1 MDSWTLQGDSYS
13 FMRSAPRTFSLCH
26 REGTPNHVEIF
37 DIINI
42 PTQRSVISE
51 TTCLCDIFGDDG
63 ESASLSSS
71 PAAGPAVPSQ
81 TELEGRAATTPQVD
95 DLNDSSGSY
104 HTAPGSSEG
113 EEGSDDSRERCY
125 SPAGQK
131 ECSDGRE
138 TDEKEFNLKHPEVAK
153 DSVANFEPK
162 TATPVLLHN
171 TSTPSSLTPSY
182 QGLNS
187 GETTPS
193 PGYNSPSSFNP
204 EGRLSSLS
212 SSSAEKR
219 LSPLSPDIEES
230 YRETESSTITP
241 SFKDRQSNPSNQSLS
256 PSLPH
261 NVIEPEASQLNQ
273 NSSSLPETS
282 TDLSQEYTDIKS
294 RINFSSSTLH
304 GVDSESPSDRQVVSP
319 QLRNS
324 SPSPTTQTLPPFSE
338 SRGRVSVPDLFSRES
353 TPDIKDSAN
362 TTELISDLS
371 IAGRDITATPQSQ
384 DTGLSTGPGSS
395 VSTPGPRFTPPSPVI
410 SVATSPELV
419 EDRVPAGIREARI
432 PPHLPPPAF
441 LTNTGSRS
449 PSPALSPTV
458 QNRLTLSEIRS
469 QVSSPVVSNSFSP
482 LPEVQQNS
490 SPLQQIYTSPSPEI
504 RIISSSPELS
514 NEHSSQINPSPE
526 LYQRASPSE
535 ERYNSPSPE
544 VRIFSSSP
552 ELRRKEQHSQVTP
565 SPGLHQNSSS
575 LEKKYTSHT
584 PEIGAVAPPSDL
596 IRKEWPCQDKEVSE
610 SSLTEQQVGSV
621 SPRSFSFSPQIAG
634 VSYSVVQAE
643 GRTGSPF
650 PELSHT
656 SSPEPTHFLVSSE
669 TGKDSV
675 DTSIA
680 QSTGSQR
687 NSPHLSDIQSSA
699 SPSQLKNQTPSP
711 QPNYCTPSPEPRSL
725 TCSPDD
731 CLSPSSQH
739 QHSSPVTPFTEKIF
753 QESVTTQSTEFNH
766 LYATPVPLTAELQ
779 TETITAG
786 TTVIPSPT
794 HLAKKVVSP
803 SFKLE
808 KRLETGATEI
818 KSNSSVVE
826 VCTPISVLSDKKSRN
841 SQIQLITEK
850 REAKKRE
857 HCQEISGVAT
867 STQKKHNPQT
877 PFSQEEIESPSRD
890 ITSHR
895 VHRAASKEF
904 GQRQEKL
911 HPLVPSNSNIYL
923 PDSTCT
929 PQNSRRQLLP
939 KIIQDNREKLAGDM
953 SRYKNRRRTPSPP
966 LTRFTPVHIIAPQK
980 PHRKWQ
986 NRSNSPS
993 EAIASSLC
1001 GHLKEAATNRENPNV
1016 DPVDNNSQAHW
1027 VRIGKQLEMDR
1038 EMPLEEERDVGMER
1052 QMGREIDRERKR
1064 EEQAPEREEGLQ
1076 GVASYRGE
1084 QVELSFNARNRK
1096 GPVIRSAAPTTR
1108 ETRQGL
1114 PTAHSYSESL
1124 PATRPLQQQHSL
1136 LKLASQPDP
1145 SGCSASRRLKPP
1157 TSQDRRSVPRRVST
1171 SRPCQSSSSSMG
1183 SELDEADH
1191 EVKWLTDVA
1200 FCSLSSPEVDYLE
1213 MYNSSHCSST
1223 NISQPSTQ
1231 DSPAGV
1237 NAAWLSYA
1245 DFRGSASKL
1254 DLDELS
1260 SHQQYPHSLDCLDP
1274 SRRCELGSFEC
1285 IDVAVEREDCR
1296 KVRRGVPKRQIQLK
1310 RRNNTEGKQDENSE
1324 NSSPGLPV
1332 MVESPSQET
1341 HPRGIFVR
1349 QHSTPAAMQ
1358 ETPPSESSSELSQQK
1373 ERQPQLQKS
1382 ASMDETYS
1390 KTKIASCLIKNVLS
1404 KKMQG
1409 VDTQPDEQAREEVSP
1424 PTESAVAPSEES
1436 PKLDSSNLSS
1446 SLQSDHSLSSERLSL
1461 RGETG
1466 MKDQATLPKD
1476 HGLKSSY
1483 RPSSSSSGRS
1493 VTFSQTD
1500 SEEADSQTRSTKSSA
1515 SEKKS
1520 NCGVPFEGKRS
1531 GLQSWQTHETVVGAP
1546 VKAPA
1551 WDTAAPSERPSGITP
1566 ARGTSRDQKVENKEQ
1581 HRQLQHRDKDPYT
1594 SKTQEIKL
1602 KAVEK
1607 KKASLNVCLTPEADS
1622 KSFPPDGFAGEKEAE
1637 DKIQDEGVG
1646 NENVK
1651 APIHKVR
1658 DVRRLVKNTYNL
1670 SFKAVSPVNQ
1680 SGINEENCNEETRED
1695 LSVEEKI
1702 NVLKDAS
1709 REERKEE
1716 REEEFWVNRTPEE
1729 KNEAKDSMNQI
1740 LLHSTQNKRNS
1751 PSGPQ
1756 PMQIECKAVCWK
1768 DDKNKMPNMMK
1779 DLGDINQ
1786 SSSLSSPDA
1795 NSIASRLQHTMEEKM
1810 TQKLGEHDIST
1821 TTEKRKNVTEIHKVP
1836 DSEDKPTL
1844 ARTDRKPPM
1853 LGSLPK
1859 LPSKER
1865 EVSTAVVL
1873 IREKSNKS
1881 NMSASLSQ
1889 EETSGQIKVPAS
1901 LSPTPPVS
1909 GSASGG
1915 SVGHSVSML
1924 LKEKG
1929 YQADIGAVVSDGQN
1943 LTRGK
1948 GPTCKHVNSLEIP
1961 LQTIPPSE
1969 KNFPE
1974 SHRGRTFS
1982 SSSTTS
1988 GPSAMTESADVLEKP
2003 AEEEGVSVK
2012 PPKKDTETTKRNT
2025 MDQILTTT
2033 KQNDTIGDFEAVKR
2047 LDPTFPPRSPA
2058 TRRFKPQPGE
2068 TRSPS
2073 KETEKKEILSSS
2085 LGSHRPQMIEV
2096 KSIAKNSQK
2105 PAVPPKPNCKFKPGD
2120 LGNVTNEAQRASTAS
2135 SSGKQRNEERPQ
2147 TIVVSSPTVYRKISN
2162 ESASASNHSR
2172 KLAVSAVSNLK
2183 PPPHRTT
2190 TANVTS
2196 ISNMSTACSDTE
2208 AVTDQG
2214 QHQQSAASPQSS
2226 RHAKKPE
2233 SQTTTSDTSL
2243 DVAQQL
2249 VPQPN
2254 QYQNGGSTRSEV
2266 DQSTSMDPEGQQCSR
2281 ATCAHEQTM
2290 PVSSNNLKQVP
2301 AVSTTQKYTHQPYRR
2316 TVSSEH
2322 AQRIDEQHFYTSD
2335 DPPSY
2340 DERESFS
2347 PLLLPDMTS
2356 ARPNRYQPS
2365 CHPPCSCTAVY
2376 PSHCGP
2382 TSPHQHHSP
2391 HNLTPPGLSHSPAQ
2405 ALPYQVA
2412 QPPLHAHH
2420 CRPETQPLGYQ
2431 PRSPKSSPLGP
2442 NQPQS
2447 MYQPLHPS
2455 AACGPLPSL
2464 MQACS
2469 ADRSLLPQQ
2478 HSGARRPPVHR
2489 SPHQHPPNLTGAP
2502 YTDSGH
2508 SHSPVLP
2515 PIDPQYLCG
2524 AQSMGPSYG
2533 SEYGGDSSSVYSE
2546 SSYAQSP
2553 RRVLLD
2559 PETGK
2564 YFYIEVPV
2572 QPLRKMLFDPETG
2585 QYVEV
2590 LIPQQAMSHSGL
2602 YPPAGPH
2609 FQPLHNHNIYAPAPQ
2624 YMPCAAPPPLAHPQI
2639 QPQPPQY
2646 PEASAAPPM
2655 HPSGSGV
2662 SYRNPSGQGSKPE
2675 PKNHQPL
2682 DQRYLENMYY
2692 VPSVINAS
2700 PNTTPPDY
2708 YHRHPS
2714 NLPTTGGKR
2723 S

>member
-42 PTQRSVISE
+42 PPQRSVISE

-113 EEGSDDSRERCY
+113 EEGFDDSREGCY
-125 SPAGQK
+125 SPARQK
-131 ECSDGRE
+131 EYSDGRE
-138 TDEKEFNLKHPEVAK
+138 LDEKELNLKHPEVAK
-153 DSVANFEPK
+153 DSIANFEPK
-162 TATPVLLHN
+162 TATPVLLHS

-219 LSPLSPDIEES
+219 LSPLSPDIQES

-241 SFKDRQSNPSNQSLS
+241 LLKDRQSNSSNQSLN

-261 NVIEPEASQLNQ
+261 DLIEPVKASQLNQ
-273 NSSSLPETS
+273 NSSSSPETP
-282 TDLSQEYTDIKS
+282 TDLSQDYTDIKS
-294 RINFSSSTLH
+294 RINFSSSIHH
-304 GVDSESPSDRQVVSP
+304 GVDSESPLEGQVVSP
-319 QLRNS
+319 ELRNS
-324 SPSPTTQTLPPFSE
+324 SPSPTTQTLPPFSD

-371 IAGRDITATPQSQ
+371 IAGRDTTTTPQSQ

-395 VSTPGPRFTPPSPVI
+395 VSTPGPRSTPPSPVI

-419 EDRVPAGIREARI
+419 EDRVPAGIGNTRTS
-432 PPHLPPPAF
+432 PHLPTPAF

-458 QNRLTLSEIRS
+458 QNRLILSEIRS

-504 RIISSSPELS
+504 RIVSYSPELS
-514 NEHSSQINPSPE
+514 NEHSSQVNPSPE
-526 LYQRASPSE
+526 LHQRVSPLE
-535 ERYNSPSPE
+535 GRYNSPSPE
-544 VRIFSSSP
+544 IRIFSSSP

-565 SPGLHQNSSS
+565 SPGLHQNSSP
-575 LEKKYTSHT
+575 LEQKYTSHT
-584 PEIGAVAPPSDL
+584 PEIGAVTPPPDL
-596 IRKEWPCQDKEVSE
+596 IRKTWPCQVKEVSE

-634 VSYSVVQAE
+634 VSYSVVQAV
-643 GRTGSPF
+643 GRTSSPF
-650 PELSHT
+650 PGLSHT

-669 TGKDSV
+669 SGKDSV
-675 DTSIA
+675 DTSVA

-699 SPSQLKNQTPSP
+699 SLSQLKKQTPSP
-711 QPNYCTPSPEPRSL
+711 QPEYCTPSPEPGSL

-731 CLSPSSQH
+731 CLSP
-739 QHSSPVTPFTEKIF
+739 FTEKIF
-753 QESVTTQSTEFNH
+753 QESLAAQSPEFNS
-766 LYATPVPLTAELQ
+766 LYTTPVPLTSELQ

-786 TTVIPSPT
+786 VIVIPSPT
-794 HLAKKVVSP
+794 HLTKKAVSP

-808 KRLETGATEI
+808 NRLETGTADI

-826 VCTPISVLSDKKSRN
+826 VCAPISVLSEKNSYN
-841 SQIQLITEK
+841 SQIQLITER
-850 REAKKRE
+850 RETKKRE
-857 HCQEISGVAT
+857 HCQEISSVAI
-867 STQKKHNPQT
+867 STQEKHNTQT
-877 PFSQEEIESPSRD
+877 PFSQEEIKSPSHN
-890 ITSHR
+890 IASHR

-911 HPLVPSNSNIYL
+911 HPLVPSNSLNFDSNIYL
-923 PDSTCT
+923 PNSTCT
-929 PQNSRRQLLP
+929 PQNSRRQLVP
-939 KIIQDNREKLAGDM
+939 KIIQDDRERLEGDM
-953 SRYKNRRRTPSPP
+953 SRHINRRRTPSPP

-993 EAIASSLC
+993 EVIASSLC
-1001 GHLKEAATNRENPNV
+1001 GNLNEAATNRENPNV

-1038 EMPLEEERDVGMER
+1038 EMPLEQERDVGMER
-1052 QMGREIDRERKR
+1052 QMVREIDRERKR
-1064 EEQAPEREEGLQ
+1064 EEQAPEREEGWQ

-1114 PTAHSYSESL
+1114 PTAHTYSESL
-1124 PATRPLQQQHSL
+1124 PATRQLQQQHSL
-1136 LKLASQPDP
+1136 LKLAPQPDP
-1145 SGCSASRRLKPP
+1145 SSCSASRRLKPP

-1191 EVKWLTDVA
+1191 EVKWLTDGA
-1200 FCSLSSPEVDYLE
+1200 FRSLSSPEVDYLE

-1223 NISQPSTQ
+1223 NISQPSTH

-1245 DFRGSASKL
+1245 DFRGSAPKL
-1254 DLDELS
+1254 DFDELS

-1310 RRNNTEGKQDENSE
+1310 RRNNTEGKQDESSE
-1324 NSSPGLPV
+1324 NSSPGLPG

-1349 QHSTPAAMQ
+1349 QNSTPAAMQ
-1358 ETPPSESSSELSQQK
+1358 ETPPNESSSELSQQN
-1373 ERQPQLQKS
+1373 ERQSQLQKS

-1409 VDTQPDEQAREEVSP
+1409 VDRQPDEQASEEVSP
-1424 PTESAVAPSEES
+1424 PTESATAPSEES

-1466 MKDQATLPKD
+1466 MKDQAALPND
-1476 HGLKSSY
+1476 HRLKSSY

-1515 SEKKS
+1515 SEIKS
-1520 NCGVPFEGKRS
+1520 NCSIPFEGKRS

-1546 VKAPA
+1546 GKAPA
-1551 WDTAAPSERPSGITP
+1551 WDTAAPSERPSVNTL
-1566 ARGTSRDQKVENKEQ
+1566 ARGTNRDQKVENKDQ
-1581 HRQLQHRDKDPYT
+1581 HRQLQQRDKDTCT

-1602 KAVEK
+1602 TAVEK
-1607 KKASLNVCLTPEADS
+1607 KKASLNVCLTPEAES
-1622 KSFPPDGFAGEKEAE
+1622 KSFPPDGSAGEKEENTKTKAE
-1637 DKIQDEGVG
+1637 DKIQDEGDG
-1646 NENVK
+1646 DDNVK
-1651 APIHKVR
+1651 APVHKVR

-1670 SFKAVSPVNQ
+1670 SFKAISPDNQ
-1680 SGINEENCNEETRED
+1680 SGINEGNCNEETREEVP
-1695 LSVEEKI
+1695 VEEKI
-1702 NVLKDAS
+1702 NVLKEAS

-1716 REEEFWVNRTPEE
+1716 REEEVRVDRTPEE
-1729 KNEAKDSMNQI
+1729 KDEAKDSMHQT

-1768 DDKNKMPNMMK
+1768 DDKNKMQNMKK
-1779 DLGDINQ
+1779 DLGNKNQ
-1786 SSSLSSPDA
+1786 SSLLSSPDA
-1795 NSIASRLQHTMEEKM
+1795 NSIESRLKHTMEEKM
-1810 TQKLGEHDIST
+1810 IQKLGEHNIST
-1821 TTEKRKNVTEIHKVP
+1821 TAEKKKNVTEIHKVP
-1836 DSEDKPTL
+1836 DCEDKPTL

-1881 NMSASLSQ
+1881 NISASLSH
-1889 EETSGQIKVPAS
+1889 EETSAQIKAPAS
-1901 LSPTPPVS
+1901 LSPIPPVS
-1909 GSASGG
+1909 GGASGG

-1969 KNFPE
+1969 KVFPD

-2003 AEEEGVSVK
+2003 TEEERVSIK
-2012 PPKKDTETTKRNT
+2012 PPKKDTATTKRNT
-2025 MDQILTTT
+2025 MDQTLTIT

-2058 TRRFKPQPGE
+2058 IRRFKPQPGE

-2073 KETEKKEILSSS
+2073 KDTEKKEISSSS

-2096 KSIAKNSQK
+2096 KSIAKSSQK

-2120 LGNVTNEAQRASTAS
+2120 LGNVTSEAQRASTAS

-2162 ESASASNHSR
+2162 ESASASNYSR

-2190 TANVTS
+2190 AANVTS
-2196 ISNMSTACSDTE
+2196 ISNMSTACADTE

-2214 QHQQSAASPQSS
+2214 QHQQSTASPQSS

-2233 SQTTTSDTSL
+2233 SLTTTSDTGL

-2254 QYQNGGSTRSEV
+2254 PHQNVGSTLSEV

-2281 ATCAHEQTM
+2281 ATCEHEQTM

-2322 AQRIDEQHFYTSD
+2322 AQRIDDQHFYTSD

-2356 ARPNRYQPS
+2356 ARSNRYQPS
-2365 CHPPCSCTAVY
+2365 SRPPCSCTAGY

-2382 TSPHQHHSP
+2382 TSPHQHRSP
-2391 HNLTPPGLSHSPAQ
+2391 HNLTPPGLPHSPGQ

-2412 QPPLHAHH
+2412 QPPLH
-2420 CRPETQPLGYQ
+2420 CRPEMQPLGYQ

-2455 AACGPLPSL
+2455 AACGPLSSL
-2464 MQACS
+2464 MQACP

-2478 HSGARRPPVHR
+2478 HIGARRPPVHR
-2489 SPHQHPPNLTGAP
+2489 SPHQQPPNLTGAP
-2502 YTDSGH
+2502 YSDPGH

-2524 AQSMGPSYG
+2524 PQSMGPSYG

-2546 SSYAQSP
+2546 SSYAQPP

-2624 YMPCAAPPPLAHPQI
+2624 YMPCAAPPPLAHPQV

-2646 PEASAAPPM
+2646 PEVSAAPPM

-2675 PKNHQPL
+2675 PKNHRPL

-2708 YHRHPS
+2708 YHRHTS

>member
-71 PAAGPAVPSQ
+71 PAAGPSVPPQ

-113 EEGSDDSRERCY
+113 EEGFDDLREGCY
-125 SPAGQK
+125 SPAWQK

-138 TDEKEFNLKHPEVAK
+138 LDEKGLHLKHPEVAE
-153 DSVANFEPK
+153 DSIASFEQK
-162 TATPVLLHN
+162 TATPELLHN

-219 LSPLSPDIEES
+219 LSPLSPDIQES
-230 YRETESSTITP
+230 YRDTESSTINP
-241 SFKDRQSNPSNQSLS
+241 SSKDRQCNPSNQSLS

-261 NVIEPEASQLNQ
+261 NLAEPEASQLNQ
-273 NSSSLPETS
+273 NSRSSPETP
-282 TDLSQEYTDIKS
+282 TDLSQDYTDIKS
-294 RINFSSSTLH
+294 RINFSSSILH
-304 GVDSESPSDRQVVSP
+304 GVDSESPSEAWVASP
-319 QLRNS
+319 ELRNS
-324 SPSPTTQTLPPFSE
+324 YPSPTTQTLPPVSE

-362 TTELISDLS
+362 ATELISDLS
-371 IAGRDITATPQSQ
+371 IAGREITTTPQSQ

-410 SVATSPELV
+410 SVATSPGLV
-419 EDRVPAGIREARI
+419 EDRVPAGIRNVTAS
-432 PPHLPPPAF
+432 PHLPAPAF
-441 LTNTGSRS
+441 LTNTGSRG

-458 QNRLTLSEIRS
+458 QNHLTLSEIRR
-469 QVSSPVVSNSFSP
+469 QVSSLVVSNSFSP
-482 LPEVQQNS
+482 LPEVQQ
-490 SPLQQIYTSPSPEI
+490 
-504 RIISSSPELS
+504 SSSPDLR
-514 NEHSSQINPSPE
+514 NKHSSQVNPSPE
-526 LYQRASPSE
+526 LHQRASPLE

-552 ELRRKEQHSQVTP
+552 ELRRKQQHSQVAP
-565 SPGLHQNSSS
+565 SPGLHQSSS
-575 LEKKYTSHT
+575 PLEEKYTSQT
-584 PEIGAVAPPSDL
+584 PEIGAVTPPPDL
-596 IRKEWPCQDKEVSE
+596 IRKEWPCQVKEVSE
-610 SSLTEQQVGSV
+610 SSLTEQQAVSV
-621 SPRSFSFSPQIAG
+621 SPRSFSFSPQITG

-643 GRTGSPF
+643 GRTSSPF

-656 SSPEPTHFLVSSE
+656 SSPDPTHFLVSSE
-669 TGKDSV
+669 SGKDSV
-675 DTSIA
+675 DTGVA
-680 QSTGSQR
+680 QSAGSQR
-687 NSPHLSDIQSSA
+687 NSPRLSDIQSSV

-711 QPNYCTPSPEPRSL
+711 QPNYLTPSPEPRSI

-731 CLSPSSQH
+731 CQSHSSQH
-739 QHSSPVTPFTEKIF
+739 QHSSPVTPFTERIF
-753 QESVTTQSTEFNH
+753 QESLTAQSTEFNPP
-766 LYATPVPLTAELQ
+766 YTTPVPLTSELQ

-786 TTVIPSPT
+786 ITVIPSPT
-794 HLAKKVVSP
+794 HLAKKAVSP

-818 KSNSSVVE
+818 KRNSSVVE
-826 VCTPISVLSDKKSRN
+826 VCTPISVSSDKNLYN
-841 SQIQLITEK
+841 SQIQLVTER
-850 REAKKRE
+850 RETKKKG
-857 HCQEISGVAT
+857 HCQEISSVAI
-867 STQKKHNPQT
+867 STQEKHNTQT
-877 PFSQEEIESPSRD
+877 PLSQEEVKSPSHD

-904 GQRQEKL
+904 VQRQEKL
-911 HPLVPSNSNIYL
+911 HPLVASNSLNFDSNIY
-923 PDSTCT
+923 PPGSTCT

-939 KIIQDNREKLAGDM
+939 KIIQDDKERLAGDM
-953 SRYKNRRRTPSPP
+953 SRHINRRRTPSPP

-993 EAIASSLC
+993 EVVASSLC
-1001 GHLKEAATNRENPNV
+1001 GNLKEAATSRENPNV

-1038 EMPLEEERDVGMER
+1038 EMPLEQERDVGMER
-1052 QMGREIDRERKR
+1052 QMSREIDRERKR
-1064 EEQAPEREEGLQ
+1064 EEQAPEREEGRQ

-1096 GPVIRSAAPTTR
+1096 GPVSRSAASTTR

-1124 PATRPLQQQHSL
+1124 PATRQLQQQQGL
-1136 LKLASQPDP
+1136 LKLAPLPDP

-1200 FCSLSSPEVDYLE
+1200 FRSLSSPEVDYLE

-1223 NISQPSTQ
+1223 NISQPSTH

-1237 NAAWLSYA
+1237 NAACLSYA
-1245 DFRGSASKL
+1245 DFRGSAPKL

-1260 SHQQYPHSLDCLDP
+1260 SHQQYPHTLDCLDP
-1274 SRRCELGSFEC
+1274 ARRCELGSFEC

-1310 RRNNTEGKQDENSE
+1310 RRNNTEGKQDESSE

-1358 ETPPSESSSELSQQK
+1358 ETPPSESSSELSQQN
-1373 ERQPQLQKS
+1373 ERQSKLQKS

-1409 VDTQPDEQAREEVSP
+1409 VDRQPDEQASEEASP
-1424 PTESAVAPSEES
+1424 PTESAVAPWEES
-1436 PKLDSSNLSS
+1436 PKLDSCNLSS

-1476 HGLKSSY
+1476 YGLKSSY

-1515 SEKKS
+1515 SEIKS
-1520 NCGVPFEGKRS
+1520 NCGIPFEGKRS

-1551 WDTAAPSERPSGITP
+1551 WDTAAPSERPSGNTL
-1566 ARGTSRDQKVENKEQ
+1566 ARGTNRDQKVENKDQ
-1581 HRQLQHRDKDPYT
+1581 RRQLPQGDKDPYT

-1607 KKASLNVCLTPEADS
+1607 KKASLNVCLTPEAES
-1622 KSFPPDGFAGEKEAE
+1622 KSFPPDGSATEKEENTKTKAE
-1637 DKIQDEGVG
+1637 DKIRDEGDRDDSI
-1646 NENVK
+1646 K

-1670 SFKAVSPVNQ
+1670 SFKAVSPFNQ
-1680 SGINEENCNEETRED
+1680 SGVNEENCNEETREEVP
-1695 LSVEEKI
+1695 VEEKI
-1702 NVLKDAS
+1702 NKLKEA
-1709 REERKEE
+1709 
-1716 REEEFWVNRTPEE
+1716 
-1729 KNEAKDSMNQI
+1729 AKDSTNQI
-1740 LLHSTQNKRNS
+1740 SLHSTQNKRNS

-1768 DDKNKMPNMMK
+1768 DDKNKIPSMRK
-1779 DLGDINQ
+1779 DLGDKNQ
-1786 SSSLSSPDA
+1786 SPLLSSPDA
-1795 NSIASRLQHTMEEKM
+1795 NSKASRLKHMTEEKM
-1810 TQKLGEHDIST
+1810 IPKLGEHDVSIAA
-1821 TTEKRKNVTEIHKVP
+1821 EKKKNAIEIHKVP

-1859 LPSKER
+1859 QPSKER

-1881 NMSASLSQ
+1881 NMSASLSH
-1889 EETSGQIKVPAS
+1889 EETSAQIKAPAS
-1901 LSPTPPVS
+1901 LSPAPTVS
-1909 GSASGG
+1909 GGASGG

-1969 KNFPE
+1969 KVCPE

-2003 AEEEGVSVK
+2003 TEEEGVSIK

-2025 MDQILTTT
+2025 MDQTLITT
-2033 KQNDTIGDFEAVKR
+2033 KQTDTIGDFEAVKR

-2058 TRRFKPQPGE
+2058 VRRFKPQPGE

-2073 KETEKKEILSSS
+2073 KETEKKEIPSPS
-2085 LGSHRPQMIEV
+2085 LGSHRPQTIEV

-2120 LGNVTNEAQRASTAS
+2120 LGNVTNEAQRSSTTS

-2172 KLAVSAVSNLK
+2172 KLAVSAVSNIK

-2190 TANVTS
+2190 AANVPS

-2208 AVTDQG
+2208 AVADQG
-2214 QHQQSAASPQSS
+2214 QHQQSAASPLSS
-2226 RHAKKPE
+2226 RHARKPE
-2233 SQTTTSDTSL
+2233 SLTATSDTSL

-2254 QYQNGGSTRSEV
+2254 PHQNAGFTLSEV
-2266 DQSTSMDPEGQQCSR
+2266 DQSTSTDPEGQQCSW
-2281 ATCAHEQTM
+2281 ATCAHEQTV

-2316 TVSSEH
+2316 TVSNEH
-2322 AQRIDEQHFYTSD
+2322 AQRIDEQNFYTSD

-2356 ARPNRYQPS
+2356 ARSNRYQPS
-2365 CHPPCSCTAVY
+2365 SHPPCSCTASY

-2382 TSPHQHHSP
+2382 TSPHQHRSP
-2391 HNLTPPGLSHSPAQ
+2391 HNLTPPGLPHSPGQ

-2455 AACGPLPSL
+2455 AACVPLPSL
-2464 MQACS
+2464 MQACP

-2478 HSGARRPPVHR
+2478 HIGARRPPVHR
-2489 SPHQHPPNLTGAP
+2489 SPHQQPPNLTGAP
-2502 YTDSGH
+2502 YSDPGH

-2524 AQSMGPSYG
+2524 PQSMGPSYG

-2546 SSYAQSP
+2546 SSYAQPP

-2609 FQPLHNHNIYAPAPQ
+2609 FQPLHNHSIYAPAPQ
-2624 YMPCAAPPPLAHPQI
+2624 YMPCAAPPPLAHPQV

-2646 PEASAAPPM
+2646 PEASAAPPL
-2655 HPSGSGV
+2655 HPSGPGV

-2675 PKNHQPL
+2675 PKNHPPL